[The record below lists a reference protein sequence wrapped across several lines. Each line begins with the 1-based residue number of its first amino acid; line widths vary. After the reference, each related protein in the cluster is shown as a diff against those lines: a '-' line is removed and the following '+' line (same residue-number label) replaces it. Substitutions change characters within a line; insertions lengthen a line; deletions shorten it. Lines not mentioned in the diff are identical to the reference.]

1 MLDGRG
7 YQDRTGDLTPPRRA
21 RYHCAKPRCINS
33 ITITDSWVKIDIMQ
47 LLFQT
52 YFDSPLGKIILT
64 ANKTALTG
72 LGFNDQVDS
81 KRKVQDQAIMNK
93 DNTVLIQTKA
103 WLESYFAGE
112 NPDPNNILLDVCGTD
127 FQNAVWRLL
136 TDIPY
141 GQTMTYGEIA
151 RKIAEQLGKSDM
163 AAQAVGNAIGRNPI
177 PIIIPCHRVIGSSG
191 NLTGY
196 TGGLDRKRYL
206 LGLEQSPTSSPYP

>member
-1 MLDGRG
+1 
-7 YQDRTGDLTPPRRA
+7 
-21 RYHCAKPRCINS
+21 
-33 ITITDSWVKIDIMQ
+33 MQ

-112 NPDPNNILLDVCGTD
+112 
-127 FQNAVWRLL
+127 
-136 TDIPY
+136 
-141 GQTMTYGEIA
+141 
-151 RKIAEQLGKSDM
+151 K
-163 AAQAVGNAIGRNPI
+163 IGRA
-177 PIIIPCHRVIGSSG
+177 HV
-191 NLTGY
+191 
-196 TGGLDRKRYL
+196 
-206 LGLEQSPTSSPYP
+206 

>member
-1 MLDGRG
+1 
-7 YQDRTGDLTPPRRA
+7 
-21 RYHCAKPRCINS
+21 
-33 ITITDSWVKIDIMQ
+33 MQ